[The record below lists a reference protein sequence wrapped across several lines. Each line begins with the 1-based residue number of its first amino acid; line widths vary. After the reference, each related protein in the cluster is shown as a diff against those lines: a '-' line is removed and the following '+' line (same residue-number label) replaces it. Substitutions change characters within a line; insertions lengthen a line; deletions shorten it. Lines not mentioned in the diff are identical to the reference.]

1 MKIKNKILC
10 LLLLLLLLMISLL
23 VFVNKKES
31 INALVLY
38 RSSIDELA
46 PLSSDITE
54 NTNIKINY
62 KYIFDDTK
70 SNFSTSNLWKD
81 IELFLADESNL
92 RDIDVL
98 FDIPYEY
105 LSYLI
110 KDNKL
115 VDLTNKI
122 DKSTLDNTYYPIID
136 ISKKAGG
143 GNKYFLS
150 PTYSKQF
157 IAIDKEFMQLNN
169 SLFVTW
175 NDIYERVEEE
185 EEGSSI
191 ISYGPGGIM
200 GISTDLE
207 ILLMSMSPDFIENGD
222 IYGDKEL
229 VGELKKLISLYKNYG
244 YKKNYSEELEGISNL
259 NRNERA
265 LLKVIYPP
273 QLEDLS
279 IEKNAYYNILP
290 LPVFEGF
297 EDIVNIR
304 LGMSYSVLES
314 SKKQE
319 ASLKILS
326 YIMSKEFSE
335 KIISQELY
343 FPNGEFASYIDDD
356 IKELYN
362 QRYNLSNT
370 DFIYAGNSGALN
382 KNQFTQN
389 EYRAFHTVNG
399 EILPLIIDNKI
410 NIDDGI
416 EEIKSEFKK
425 VVKILETENKN

>member
-1 MKIKNKILC
+1 M
-10 LLLLLLLLMISLL
+10 
-23 VFVNKKES
+23 
-31 INALVLY
+31 
-38 RSSIDELA
+38 
-46 PLSSDITE
+46 
-54 NTNIKINY
+54 
-62 KYIFDDTK
+62 
-70 SNFSTSNLWKD
+70 
-81 IELFLADESNL
+81 

-143 GNKYFLS
+143 GNIYFLS
-150 PTYSKQF
+150 PTYSTQF

-244 YKKNYSEELEGISNL
+244 YKKTIL
-259 NRNERA
+259 RN
-265 LLKVIYPP
+265 
-273 QLEDLS
+273 
-279 IEKNAYYNILP
+279 
-290 LPVFEGF
+290 
-297 EDIVNIR
+297 
-304 LGMSYSVLES
+304 
-314 SKKQE
+314 
-319 ASLKILS
+319 
-326 YIMSKEFSE
+326 
-335 KIISQELY
+335 
-343 FPNGEFASYIDDD
+343 
-356 IKELYN
+356 
-362 QRYNLSNT
+362 
-370 DFIYAGNSGALN
+370 
-382 KNQFTQN
+382 
-389 EYRAFHTVNG
+389 
-399 EILPLIIDNKI
+399 
-410 NIDDGI
+410 
-416 EEIKSEFKK
+416 
-425 VVKILETENKN
+425 

>member
-1 MKIKNKILC
+1 M
-10 LLLLLLLLMISLL
+10 
-23 VFVNKKES
+23 
-31 INALVLY
+31 VLY

-143 GNKYFLS
+143 GNIYFLS
-150 PTYSKQF
+150 PTYSTQF

-185 EEGSSI
+185 RRRFE
-191 ISYGPGGIM
+191 YY
-200 GISTDLE
+200 
-207 ILLMSMSPDFIENGD
+207 FIWTRWYHGHF
-222 IYGDKEL
+222 YRL
-229 VGELKKLISLYKNYG
+229 
-244 YKKNYSEELEGISNL
+244 
-259 NRNERA
+259 RNT
-265 LLKVIYPP
+265 I
-273 QLEDLS
+273 
-279 IEKNAYYNILP
+279 
-290 LPVFEGF
+290 
-297 EDIVNIR
+297 
-304 LGMSYSVLES
+304 
-314 SKKQE
+314 
-319 ASLKILS
+319 
-326 YIMSKEFSE
+326 
-335 KIISQELY
+335 
-343 FPNGEFASYIDDD
+343 
-356 IKELYN
+356 
-362 QRYNLSNT
+362 
-370 DFIYAGNSGALN
+370 
-382 KNQFTQN
+382 N
-389 EYRAFHTVNG
+389 EYVSRFYRKWRY
-399 EILPLIIDNKI
+399 IWR
-410 NIDDGI
+410 
-416 EEIKSEFKK
+416 
-425 VVKILETENKN
+425 

>member
-1 MKIKNKILC
+1 M
-10 LLLLLLLLMISLL
+10 
-23 VFVNKKES
+23 
-31 INALVLY
+31 VLY

-62 KYIFDDTK
+62 KYILMIQKAIFDFKFMERYWT
-70 SNFSTSNLWKD
+70 
-81 IELFLADESNL
+81 FLADESNL

-143 GNKYFLS
+143 GNIYFLS
-150 PTYSKQF
+150 PTYSTQF

-244 YKKNYSEELEGISNL
+244 YKKTIL
-259 NRNERA
+259 RN
-265 LLKVIYPP
+265 
-273 QLEDLS
+273 
-279 IEKNAYYNILP
+279 
-290 LPVFEGF
+290 
-297 EDIVNIR
+297 
-304 LGMSYSVLES
+304 
-314 SKKQE
+314 
-319 ASLKILS
+319 
-326 YIMSKEFSE
+326 
-335 KIISQELY
+335 
-343 FPNGEFASYIDDD
+343 
-356 IKELYN
+356 
-362 QRYNLSNT
+362 
-370 DFIYAGNSGALN
+370 
-382 KNQFTQN
+382 
-389 EYRAFHTVNG
+389 
-399 EILPLIIDNKI
+399 
-410 NIDDGI
+410 
-416 EEIKSEFKK
+416 
-425 VVKILETENKN
+425 

>member
-143 GNKYFLS
+143 GNIYFLS
-150 PTYSKQF
+150 PTYSTQF

-169 SLFVTW
+169 SL
-175 NDIYERVEEE
+175 
-185 EEGSSI
+185 
-191 ISYGPGGIM
+191 
-200 GISTDLE
+200 
-207 ILLMSMSPDFIENGD
+207 
-222 IYGDKEL
+222 
-229 VGELKKLISLYKNYG
+229 
-244 YKKNYSEELEGISNL
+244 
-259 NRNERA
+259 
-265 LLKVIYPP
+265 
-273 QLEDLS
+273 
-279 IEKNAYYNILP
+279 
-290 LPVFEGF
+290 
-297 EDIVNIR
+297 
-304 LGMSYSVLES
+304 
-314 SKKQE
+314 
-319 ASLKILS
+319 
-326 YIMSKEFSE
+326 
-335 KIISQELY
+335 
-343 FPNGEFASYIDDD
+343 
-356 IKELYN
+356 
-362 QRYNLSNT
+362 
-370 DFIYAGNSGALN
+370 
-382 KNQFTQN
+382 
-389 EYRAFHTVNG
+389 
-399 EILPLIIDNKI
+399 
-410 NIDDGI
+410 
-416 EEIKSEFKK
+416 
-425 VVKILETENKN
+425 

>member
-1 MKIKNKILC
+1 
-10 LLLLLLLLMISLL
+10 
-23 VFVNKKES
+23 
-31 INALVLY
+31 
-38 RSSIDELA
+38 
-46 PLSSDITE
+46 
-54 NTNIKINY
+54 
-62 KYIFDDTK
+62 
-70 SNFSTSNLWKD
+70 
-81 IELFLADESNL
+81 
-92 RDIDVL
+92 
-98 FDIPYEY
+98 
-105 LSYLI
+105 
-110 KDNKL
+110 NKL

-143 GNKYFLS
+143 GNIYFLS
-150 PTYSKQF
+150 PTYSTQF

>member
-62 KYIFDDTK
+62 KYIFE
-70 SNFSTSNLWKD
+70 
-81 IELFLADESNL
+81 IETHESNL

-143 GNKYFLS
+143 GNIYFLS
-150 PTYSKQF
+150 PTYSTQF

-382 KNQFTQN
+382 K
-389 EYRAFHTVNG
+389 YSKWR
-399 EILPLIIDNKI
+399 
-410 NIDDGI
+410 NI
-416 EEIKSEFKK
+416 
-425 VVKILETENKN
+425 TTYNR